1 MREYPLHMAYTVKE
15 MFDSLAEEGFRP
27 CIMGWSEENPFP
39 MIGGSEPPAP
49 PKKVEPKRATTWSGG
64 VSGHNKGSP
73 HDRVMAIIEK
83 EEEREKEG
91 RAKEVQ
97 GYRDEKSGLTAT
109 EEAV

>member
-1 MREYPLHMAYTVKE
+1 
-15 MFDSLAEEGFRP
+15 
-27 CIMGWSEENPFP
+27 
-39 MIGGSEPPAP
+39 
-49 PKKVEPKRATTWSGG
+49 
-64 VSGHNKGSP
+64 
-73 HDRVMAIIEK
+73 MAIIEK